1 MTRRGWLRLM
11 AAGVLVVWLC
21 LFLHWDNT
29 EKSMIR
35 ALLVETSGDGWT
47 VGLLYQFPEASAD
60 SSEAKAAIRLCMGRG
75 PELSSAISAAEEA
88 LPQRADWR
96 LCEYLLAGQ
105 DSVRLTLS
113 ACEELFLHRPYGRLA
128 SRVFGRSFSVE
139 TLKERADESDVLPEN
154 LLQCIKN
161 AALAAP
167 RLYQQ
172 SSGFILPVV
181 ELEDEDAHYRP
192 EALIITPEQTGQ
204 LTESQTEMALLLQGK
219 SWTDTGEHRFA
230 LEAGPLR
237 LRRAFCGVE
246 REGER
251 FLLRVNALSRRLCA
265 GPLPPEKF
273 RQAVEEVRNA
283 PAYPDAAQCAMYA
296 VISAAFS
303 VFFGGTLRDAATAA
317 VSGMLLF
324 GALRFCQRLRLNGI
338 LQSMLA
344 SALAALAVML
354 MVGFGLGQN
363 PDKIIIGNIMLLIP
377 GIALTT
383 SLRDM
388 INGDTISGLLG
399 LSEAVL
405 KALAIAIGFAAVLM
419 RMGG

>member
-1 MTRRGWLRLM
+1 M
-11 AAGVLVVWLC
+11 AQGQAAAPPGAAETQ
-21 LFLHWDNT
+21 DG
-29 EKSMIR
+29 
-35 ALLVETSGDGWT
+35 ALLACILDMGELLLTSGAEVMRVEDT
-47 VGLLYQFPEASAD
+47 LT
-60 SSEAKAAIRLCMGRG
+60 RLCMVYGFAQADVFTIT
-75 PELSSAISAAEEA
+75 SSIV
-88 LPQRADWR
+88 LT
-96 LCEYLLAGQ
+96 
-105 DSVRLTLS
+105 VR
-113 ACEELFLHRPYGRLA
+113 
-128 SRVFGRSFSVE
+128 
-139 TLKERADESDVLPEN
+139 
-154 LLQCIKN
+154 
-161 AALAAP
+161 
-167 RLYQQ
+167 
-172 SSGFILPVV
+172 
-181 ELEDEDAHYRP
+181 
-192 EALIITPEQTGQ
+192 TPEGHALTQTRRIR
-204 LTESQTEMALLLQGK
+204 ARD
-219 SWTDTGEHRFA
+219 TDLGR
-230 LEAGPLR
+230 
-237 LRRAFCGVE
+237 VE
-246 REGER
+246 
-251 FLLRVNALSRRLCA
+251 RVNALSRRLCA